1 MALCLDSPVD
11 ALVDAIQDKMHGD
24 LETLVN
30 LWVRLLY
37 HQIGVRF
44 HLCPKE
50 EMGLSEAEIEER
62 SLTVV
67 SKVRKVAKEM
77 VTCDTKNRDKMLR
90 RCQQQRVQIEEL
102 VEELAAGGI
111 ETKADFATSSSLL
124 EQNKNLSNKQQE
136 LELVKERHM
145 VQIR

>member
-1 MALCLDSPVD
+1 MASRLDSPVD
-11 ALVDAIQDKMHGD
+11 ALVDAIQDKMHRD

-30 LWVRLLY
+30 LWARWLCHL
-37 HQIGVRF
+37 IGVRL
-44 HLCPKE
+44 HLHPKE

-67 SKVRKVAKEM
+67 AKVRKVAKEM

>member
-1 MALCLDSPVD
+1 MAPCLDSPVD

-30 LWVRLLY
+30 LWVRWLCHL
-37 HQIGVRF
+37 IGVRL
-44 HLCPKE
+44 HLHPKE

-124 EQNKNLSNKQQE
+124 DQNKNLSNKQQE

>member
-1 MALCLDSPVD
+1 MASRLDSPVD

-30 LWVRLLY
+30 LWVRWLY
-37 HQIGVRF
+37 HLIGVRL
-44 HLCPKE
+44 HLHPKE

-67 SKVRKVAKEM
+67 AKVRKVAKEM

-124 EQNKNLSNKQQE
+124 DQNKNLSNKQQE

>member
-1 MALCLDSPVD
+1 MAPCLDSPVD

-24 LETLVN
+24 LEKLVN
-30 LWVRLLY
+30 LWVRLLN

-67 SKVRKVAKEM
+67 SKVRNVAKEM
-77 VTCDTKNRDKMLR
+77 VKCDTKNRDKMLR

-124 EQNKNLSNKQQE
+124 DQNKNLSNKQQE

>member
-1 MALCLDSPVD
+1 MAPCLDSPVD

-124 EQNKNLSNKQQE
+124 DQNKNLSNKQQE